1 MINLKITK
9 YRDFTKEELEA
20 QEKHKREHN
29 SYNTGF
35 NSMDILTPH
44 GERMYQLRIMDVEIT
59 DEQFDAI
66 RKAVLEAF

>member
-1 MINLKITK
+1 
-9 YRDFTKEELEA
+9 
-20 QEKHKREHN
+20 
-29 SYNTGF
+29 
-35 NSMDILTPH
+35 MDILTPH

>member
-9 YRDFTKEELEA
+9 YRDFTKGELEA

-29 SYNTGF
+29 NYNTEF
-35 NSMDILTPH
+35 NNMDTLTLN

-59 DEQFDAI
+59 DEQFEAI
-66 RKAVLEAF
+66 RKAVIEKF